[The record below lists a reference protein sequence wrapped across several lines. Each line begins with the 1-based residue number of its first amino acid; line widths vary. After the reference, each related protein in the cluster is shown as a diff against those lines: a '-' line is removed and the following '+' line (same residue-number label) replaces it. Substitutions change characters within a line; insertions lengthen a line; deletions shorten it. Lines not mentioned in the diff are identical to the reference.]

1 MIGGTI
7 DKPILQHYFKLRSRS
22 TSIGFDSMLQE
33 MIINKARIKFQN
45 WLLHT
50 NQRTVYFYGGLA
62 LIVFYHK
69 NDRISYKEVAKWYR
83 NFKKHSGRSIDDYPK
98 DCLVI
103 VGVSNNNEAVS
114 TQEGLALANQLG
126 MAYYE
131 TAIKDKRFLEDLP
144 KIFFRLGEAYL
155 EYVRRQQVR

>member
-1 MIGGTI
+1 MSFLMKIVIGGTI
-7 DKPILQHYFKLRSRS
+7 DKTILRHYFKLRSRS
-22 TSIGFDSMLQE
+22 ISIGFDSRLQE
-33 MIINKARIKFQN
+33 MIIHKARIKFQN

-50 NQRTVYFYGGLA
+50 YQRSVYFYNS
-62 LIVFYHK
+62 K
-69 NDRISYKEVAKWYR
+69 T
-83 NFKKHSGRSIDDYPK
+83 HSMRRFDDYPK

-114 TQEGLALANQLG
+114 TQEGLAFANQLG

-131 TAIKDKRFLEDLP
+131 TAIKDKKFLEDIP

-155 EYVRRQQVR
+155 EFVRRQQAK